1 MSDKKNTEQKDNV
14 TVQTDPAAEAA
25 KILEEAEAKAAQI
38 VAEAQA
44 KAKET
49 EEAANA
55 KAAAA
60 KEAEAKGDGTEL
72 VTIQLFKD
80 SEKYK
85 DDKFVAV
92 NGKTW
97 QIKRGVPVQVP
108 KYVADVLEQS
118 MKQDTATANMI
129 ERENAE
135 FERKAEQLGV

>member
-1 MSDKKNTEQKDNV
+1 MSNKKDTEQKDNV
-14 TVQTDPAAEAA
+14 TAQTDPAAEAA

-38 VAEAQA
+38 VAEAEA

-49 EEAANA
+49 EEAA

-60 KEAEAKGDGTEL
+60 KEAEAKADSSEL

>member
-14 TVQTDPAAEAA
+14 TVQTDPAVEVA
-25 KILEEAEAKAAQI
+25 KILKEAEAKAAQI
-38 VAEAQA
+38 VAEAEA

-49 EEAANA
+49 EEAAR
-55 KAAAA
+55 AAAV

-108 KYVADVLEQS
+108 RYVADVLEQS

>member
-1 MSDKKNTEQKDNV
+1 MSDKKATEQKDNV
-14 TVQTDPAAEAA
+14 TVQTDLAAEAA
-25 KILEEAEAKAAQI
+25 KILEEAEAKA
-38 VAEAQA
+38 
-44 KAKET
+44 
-49 EEAANA
+49 
-55 KAAAA
+55 
-60 KEAEAKGDGTEL
+60 DSSEL

>member
-1 MSDKKNTEQKDNV
+1 MSDKKATEQKDNV

-49 EEAANA
+49 EEAA
-55 KAAAA
+55 KAAAV